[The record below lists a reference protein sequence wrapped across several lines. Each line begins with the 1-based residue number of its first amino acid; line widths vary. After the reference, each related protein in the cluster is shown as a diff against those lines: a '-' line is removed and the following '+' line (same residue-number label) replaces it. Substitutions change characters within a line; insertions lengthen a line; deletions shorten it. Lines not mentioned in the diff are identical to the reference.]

1 LQQVLL
7 AIAAFENVGVDV
19 DIALLREIVHRDREL
34 NLELRNDKREVFFR
48 KSDRAAVQTYRPN
61 VR

>member
-1 LQQVLL
+1 L
-7 AIAAFENVGVDV
+7 G
-19 DIALLREIVHRDREL
+19 
-34 NLELRNDKREVFFR
+34 NDKSEVFFR